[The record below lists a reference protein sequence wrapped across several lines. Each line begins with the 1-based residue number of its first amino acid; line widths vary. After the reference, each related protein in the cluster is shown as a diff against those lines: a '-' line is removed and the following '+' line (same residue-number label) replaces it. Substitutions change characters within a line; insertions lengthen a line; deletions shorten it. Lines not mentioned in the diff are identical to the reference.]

1 LTTAAHNYQPIKG
14 IRVTTIGVTGASGAL
29 GSLVLD
35 ELLARG
41 VPANSLVA
49 LVRDP
54 AKAAERAA
62 AGIDVRQADYD
73 DTAVW
78 PTALAGVDVL
88 LLVSA
93 SEPGKR
99 VAQHA
104 AVIDGAKSA
113 GVQRIVYTSLLRADT
128 SQLVLAP
135 DHKATEELLA
145 ASGLTVTLLRNG
157 YYIENY
163 TDQLHQYLATGS
175 VPNATDGATITAATR
190 ADYAAAAAA
199 VLTAAEHAGRTYE
212 LGGTGFTLAELAT
225 SITDVTGTAVAE
237 RKVTVPELTAILE
250 TDAHMPAP
258 VAQFVASL
266 DEGIARGDLATGST
280 ELADILGR
288 PTTSLTDAVRAAFQK

>member
-1 LTTAAHNYQPIKG
+1 MPATGPGFISLQARDLDASQAFTRSTPASSAHRPDLRTPSRSRPSRSRSRFATSFPARTSTPSPGPASARHRLTTAAHSHPTHRG
-14 IRVTTIGVTGASGAL
+14 IRVTTIGTTGTSGAP

-35 ELLARG
+35 ERLARS

-62 AGIDVRQADYD
+62 AGIDVRQADYN

-157 YYIENY
+157 YYI
-163 TDQLHQYLATGS
+163 TDS
-175 VPNATDGATITAATR
+175 TR
-190 ADYAAAAAA
+190 PS
-199 VLTAAEHAGRTYE
+199 ERRT
-212 LGGTGFTLAELAT
+212 
-225 SITDVTGTAVAE
+225 
-237 RKVTVPELTAILE
+237 R
-250 TDAHMPAP
+250 
-258 VAQFVASL
+258 
-266 DEGIARGDLATGST
+266 
-280 ELADILGR
+280 
-288 PTTSLTDAVRAAFQK
+288 